1 MAANGKIKR
10 CFPVKRNFFMP
21 IAHTFT
27 LIELLVVIAII
38 AILAAMLLPALQ
50 QARERARCS
59 NCISNLKQYG
69 LAMQFYSDNFDGYL
83 VPQSMNQLQPKI
95 YKNNIISFTYYN
107 TAFQR
112 FLAPNDTEWK
122 WKFGDN
128 TVHGC
133 PAVPGVGQW
142 WQFNGTTPKSMDE
155 TKTDSKG
162 GPKAFSY
169 GINGTLMGN
178 MSGSGEGDAQ
188 TMDWSKSSFYKS
200 GKVLGA
206 DKLIAFADA
215 NQQNLSSGNY
225 CESNHARAEIRHM
238 KNSAMNIVYADGHAG
253 TLQLLSAG

>member
-95 YKNNIISFTYYN
+95 YQNRKN
-107 TAFQR
+107 
-112 FLAPNDTEWK
+112 
-122 WKFGDN
+122 
-128 TVHGC
+128 H
-133 PAVPGVGQW
+133 
-142 WQFNGTTPKSMDE
+142 
-155 TKTDSKG
+155 
-162 GPKAFSY
+162 FS
-169 GINGTLMGN
+169 
-178 MSGSGEGDAQ
+178 
-188 TMDWSKSSFYKS
+188 
-200 GKVLGA
+200 
-206 DKLIAFADA
+206 
-215 NQQNLSSGNY
+215 
-225 CESNHARAEIRHM
+225 
-238 KNSAMNIVYADGHAG
+238 
-253 TLQLLSAG
+253 